1 MDGFRSELYG
11 DRSAAGY
18 DARYADFRPS
28 DDMLALLHEHSA
40 ASGAAVEVGV
50 GTGRV
55 AIPLARRGVR
65 ITGVDVSAAMIDR
78 LLENAE
84 SLPIEGIVADAGSF
98 TLPGPATFIYS
109 VFNTLYQIGG
119 SARQAAFFRN
129 AADNMTDDGVLLIEI
144 GIFRPEEITVR
155 SGVTVRNFDADHVVL
170 QVFSHD
176 AEQQIIS
183 KQEAVLRHGEPV
195 QLIPSVQHYLSPDQ
209 LIAMAAECGLAATA
223 QYCAWSG
230 EPLAAD
236 SQDAIIVLR
245 KKA

>member
-1 MDGFRSELYG
+1 MEGFRSELYG

-28 DDMLALLHEHSA
+28 DEMLALLHEHSV
-40 ASGAAVEVGV
+40 SGAAVEVGV

-65 ITGVDVSAAMIDR
+65 ITGVDVSVAMIDR
-78 LLENAE
+78 LRENAE

-98 TLPGPATFIYS
+98 RLPGPATFIYS
-109 VFNTLYQIGG
+109 VFNTLYQIGD
-119 SARQAAFFRN
+119 SARQAAFLRN
-129 AADNMTDDGVLLIEI
+129 AADNMTDDGLLLIEI
-144 GIFRPEEITVR
+144 GILRPEEITVP
-155 SGVTVRNFDADHVVL
+155 SGVTVRNFDADQVVL
-170 QVFSHD
+170 QAFSHD
-176 AEQQIIS
+176 AERQIIS

-209 LIAMAAECGLAATA
+209 LITMAAECGLAATA
-223 QYCAWSG
+223 QYGTWSG
-230 EPLAAD
+230 EPLTAD
-236 SQDAIIVLR
+236 SPDAIILLQ